1 MQNRKNA
8 LIRTILEDIEVGRLN
23 IGDALP
29 SRNQLVKKYNLSYD
43 TVDKA
48 LKTLISSGHLNARQ
62 GSGTFVANRSG
73 TRNNK
78 ISKLYVIYHSSGY
91 FTENLGSIFA
101 AELDNPKAMMHI
113 HDRETELH
121 LAELLRPGTG
131 VIWYYPFA
139 RRLTI
144 LETLRHANVP
154 QLLLNRDY
162 DGFNFI
168 TTDPEQSLY
177 EGLQWLTSQAGR
189 ELSLIYCTPSIN
201 APYRSG
207 RIIAAY
213 KNINRLGA
221 HVAPDNIYEVP
232 TNNFAEEISSIA
244 NRLFLKS
251 NITKGIVLL
260 DVEMAMLLISCGLS
274 LGKQPGR
281 DYYLLVFDYEKQLAH
296 FHGIGMMSQMLQSF
310 GHEAKNYFFNP
321 ALDRS
326 KPFRKYISAELI
338 TT

>member
-1 MQNRKNA
+1 MLNRRNA
-8 LIRTILEDIEVGRLN
+8 LIRAVLEDIEIGRLN
-23 IGDALP
+23 AGERLP
-29 SRNQLVKKYNLSYD
+29 SRNQLVKKYNISYD

-48 LKTLISSGHLNARQ
+48 LKALINSGHLSARR
-62 GSGTFVANRSG
+62 GSGTFINERQNG
-73 TRNNK
+73 RNSA
-78 ISKLYVIYHSSGY
+78 IRKLYVIFHSSGY
-91 FTENLGSIFA
+91 FTENLDSLFA
-101 AELDNPKAMMHI
+101 SELDNPKALVNLR
-113 HDRETELH
+113 DCDAELH
-121 LAELLRPGTG
+121 IEEMLRPGTG
-131 VIWYYPFA
+131 VIWYYPFI
-139 RRLTI
+139 RRLNI
-144 LETLRHANVP
+144 LETLRHAGVP

-168 TTDPEQSLY
+168 STDPDPSLY
-177 EGLQWLTSQAGR
+177 EGLQWLTSLAGR
-189 ELSLIYCTPSIN
+189 ELSLIYCIPGIN
-201 APYRSG
+201 APYRAQ

-213 KNINRLGA
+213 KNINRIGA

-321 ALDRS
+321 GIDRS